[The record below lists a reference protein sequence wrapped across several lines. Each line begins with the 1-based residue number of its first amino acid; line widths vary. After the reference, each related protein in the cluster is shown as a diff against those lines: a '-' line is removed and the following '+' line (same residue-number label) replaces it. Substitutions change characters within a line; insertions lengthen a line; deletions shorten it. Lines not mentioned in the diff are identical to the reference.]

1 MSPGRLDRSPCG
13 TGTCARLAVLHAKG
27 ELKEGENFY
36 HRGIT
41 GTEFVGRVEGTTKV
55 GEYSAIYPS
64 VEGQAW
70 ITSFKQVVL
79 DSTDPFPEGFRVGDT
94 WHLDPEE

>member
-1 MSPGRLDRSPCG
+1 
-13 TGTCARLAVLHAKG
+13 
-27 ELKEGENFY
+27 LKEGENFY

-55 GEYSAIYPS
+55 GEYPAILPS

-79 DSTDPFPEGFRVGDT
+79 DHTDPFPEGFRVGDT